1 MDRDAVEL
9 GSRLIRLGDLRRL
22 FTDRPQEL
30 QEKMT

>member
-22 FTDRPQEL
+22 FIDRTQEL